1 MILFTTGRGTP
12 LGAPV
17 PTLKISSNSA
27 LAAAKSNWVDYD
39 AKSGKENQL
48 FDLILRTACG
58 LQTKNEINGIREIAI
73 FKSGVT
79 L

>member
-1 MILFTTGRGTP
+1 MAYFVELLNAGNAR
-12 LGAPV
+12 
-17 PTLKISSNSA
+17 N
-27 LAAAKSNWVDYD
+27 
-39 AKSGKENQL
+39 GKEDQF